1 MKKIIILLLVT
12 ICMIGFAGRAIA
24 QYSQQINATVKISIC
39 GNDVVEGGEDCE
51 GANLNGKSCT
61 TLGYSG
67 GILSCDIACTFDTY
81 ACIPPTPTPTPTI
94 TPTPTQTVSLNN
106 SVNAPNLSPTVEEQ
120 KSTEQSQTITK
131 DFRLP
136 EFFNSL
142 VSNSR
147 KTLPAS
153 MEFFDVRKIGKLLLS
168 DISQIVRLWVN
179 EWRFALR
186 QQHQNNMAQNYKC
199 DINRDKNC
207 DIKDFSIMMYYFEE

>member
-1 MKKIIILLLVT
+1 MKKIIILLIVT
-12 ICMIGFAGRAIA
+12 FCMIGFAGRAIA

-39 GNDVVEGGEDCE
+39 GNDVIEGGEDCE

-94 TPTPTQTVSLNN
+94 TPTPTQVTSFSN
-106 SVNAPNLSPTVEEQ
+106 SGNSPSSSPTGEAQ
-120 KSTEQSQTITK
+120 RTTTQLQSNSRI
-131 DFRLP
+131 P

-142 VSNSR
+142 VTNSR

-153 MEFFDVRKIGKLLLS
+153 MGFLDVRNIGKLLLS
-168 DISQIVRLWVN
+168 DISQIVRIWVD

-186 QQHQNNMAQNYKC
+186 QQQQSNIAQNYKC